1 MIKNFFLADDDPDDL
16 ELFDEA
22 LRGIDSAIEFN
33 YANNGKEVIKKI
45 QLDGMVPQV
54 IFLDINMPE
63 MNGWE
68 CLESLKKVDQLKE
81 IPVIMYS
88 TSSSEVYGK
97 RAISSGALAFYVKPP
112 SFLLLQDFLKSIA
125 GSSSIYLKQTLVE
138 LQLSKTHTVYT
149 DQENS

>member
-22 LRGIDSAIEFN
+22 LRGIDSSIEFN
-33 YANNGKEVIKKI
+33 FASNGKELIEKLR
-45 QLDGMVPQV
+45 LDGHTAQI

-68 CLESLKKVDQLKE
+68 CLENLKKEDQLKD

-88 TSSSEVYGK
+88 TSSTEAYGK
-97 RAISSGALAFYVKPP
+97 RAINSGALAFYVKPH

-125 GSSSIYLKQTLVE
+125 ESSSGYLKTTLVE
-138 LQLSKTHTVYT
+138 LQLSKNHSVYT
-149 DQENS
+149 D

>member
-22 LRGIDSAIEFN
+22 LRGIDSSIEFN
-33 YANNGKEVIKKI
+33 FASNGKELIEKLR
-45 QLDGMVPQV
+45 LDGHTAQI

-68 CLESLKKVDQLKE
+68 CLENLKKEDQLKD

-88 TSSSEVYGK
+88 TSSTEAYGK
-97 RAISSGALAFYVKPP
+97 RAINSGALAFYVKPH

-125 GSSSIYLKQTLVE
+125 ESSSGYLKTTLVE
-138 LQLSKTHTVYT
+138 LQLSKDHSVYT
-149 DQENS
+149 D

>member
-1 MIKNFFLADDDPDDL
+1 LADDDPDDL

-22 LRGIDSAIEFN
+22 LRGIDSSIEFN
-33 YANNGKEVIKKI
+33 FASNGKELIEKLR
-45 QLDGMVPQV
+45 LDGHTAQI

-68 CLESLKKVDQLKE
+68 CLENLKKEDQLKD

-88 TSSSEVYGK
+88 TSSTEAYGK
-97 RAISSGALAFYVKPP
+97 RAINSGALAFYVKPH

-125 GSSSIYLKQTLVE
+125 ESSSGYLKTTLVE
-138 LQLSKTHTVYT
+138 LQLSKDHSVYT
-149 DQENS
+149 D

>member
-22 LRGIDSAIEFN
+22 LRGIDSSIEFN
-33 YANNGKEVIKKI
+33 FASNGKELIEKLR
-45 QLDGMVPQV
+45 LDGHTAQI

-68 CLESLKKVDQLKE
+68 CLENLKKEDQLKD

-88 TSSSEVYGK
+88 TSSTEAYGK
-97 RAISSGALAFYVKPP
+97 RAIKSGALAFYVKPH

-125 GSSSIYLKQTLVE
+125 ESSSGYLKTTLVE
-138 LQLSKTHTVYT
+138 LQLSKDHSVYT
-149 DQENS
+149 D

>member
-22 LRGIDSAIEFN
+22 LRGIDSSIEFN
-33 YANNGKEVIKKI
+33 FASNGKELIEKLR
-45 QLDGMVPQV
+45 LDGHTAQI
-54 IFLDINMPE
+54 IFLDNNMPE

-68 CLESLKKVDQLKE
+68 CLENLKKEDQLKD

-88 TSSSEVYGK
+88 TSSTEAYGK
-97 RAISSGALAFYVKPP
+97 RAINSGALAFYVKPH

-125 GSSSIYLKQTLVE
+125 ESSSGYLKTTLVE
-138 LQLSKTHTVYT
+138 LQLSKDHSVYT
-149 DQENS
+149 D